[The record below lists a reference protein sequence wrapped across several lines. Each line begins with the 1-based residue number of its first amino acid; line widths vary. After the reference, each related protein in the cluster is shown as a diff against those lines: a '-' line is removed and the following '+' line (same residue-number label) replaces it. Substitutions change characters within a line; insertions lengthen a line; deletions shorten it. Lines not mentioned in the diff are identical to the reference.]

1 MILDQHLSIDAHIK
15 VTYFQ
20 VKMIIRAVKNVLS
33 AEALER
39 RVHAFVTAC
48 LGFCNSILAGIP
60 DTYIP
65 RLQLLQNAAAHL
77 YQRHVD
83 MSI

>member
-15 VTYFQ
+15 VSYFQ
-20 VKMIIRAVKNVLS
+20 VKMIRAVKNVLS
-33 AEALER
+33 AEELER

-65 RLQLLQNAAAHL
+65 RLQLLQNAAAHI